1 MKTGQNKMG
10 IKIEEVTEKKVLEKT
25 QAEERFVPE
34 VITKDHNVNNSSW
47 IFIK

>member
-1 MKTGQNKMG
+1 MG

-25 QAEERFVPE
+25 QAEEKFEPE

-47 IFIK
+47 ILIK